1 MTFSLFAN
9 ISFLEKII
17 VPAMS
22 PIYIQDTV
30 TEPCKAIDE
39 WLKDITQ
46 YMVEVFVNWNSCK
59 VTESILTP
67 HTELKPFAQS
77 KLLCLLMVC
86 GVLSFGVML
95 CFLMVWCCVFLWCD
109 VVFSY
114 GVLLC
119 CPLVWCCVSYG
130 VLLCFLW
137 CAFVFLMVW
146 CCVSYGVL
154 LCFLWCAVV
163 FSYSVMLCF

>member
-17 VPAMS
+17 VPEMS
-22 PIYIQDTV
+22 PIYIHDTV

-77 KLLCLLMVC
+77 NLLCFLMVC

-109 VVFSY
+109 VVF
-114 GVLLC
+114 
-119 CPLVWCCVSYG
+119 
-130 VLLCFLW
+130 
-137 CAFVFLMVW
+137 LMVW
-146 CCVSYGVL
+146 CCVFLWCDFVFSYVVM

-163 FSYSVMLCF
+163 FSYAVMLCLIVIF